1 MGVIGNPPILDNT
14 GGVCKCHFPSTRA
27 ISSSLLRSHGSS
39 LSNEPWHALLVEVE
53 GIVNSHSIATDKL
66 NDITSLASLS
76 PVSLFTIKEKVVIH
90 LQVIL
95 RQQIG
100 IEENKAQQSSIC
112 PTNFGTDGERKC
124 YYLQRIAGNGINSNE
139 SARVDMPSY

>member
-1 MGVIGNPPILDNT
+1 MVIGNPPILDNT

-100 IEENKAQQSSIC
+100 IEENKGQQSSIC